1 MAFAPLDAIKGGDAK
16 HNAEALSEVLR
27 GAPGAYRDTVLLN
40 AAAALLIAGKAAD
53 LLEGVRVAA
62 ASIDEGR
69 ARARL
74 DKLVAVSN
82 G

>member
-1 MAFAPLDAIKGGDAK
+1 MAFAPLEAIKGGDAK

-40 AAAALLIAGKAAD
+40 AAAALVVAEKAAD
-53 LLEGVRVAA
+53 LLAGVRLAA
-62 ASIDEGR
+62 ASIDDGE
-69 ARARL
+69 ARTRL
-74 DKLVAVSN
+74 DRLVAVSN